1 MSGGIGGLCQL
12 TLHGSKA
19 RVQQWDINDTRAT
32 SIHKKKMGEMMALDC
47 QPVSIVEDIG
57 FNGFVKAIEP
67 RYTIPSRKYFSE
79 TLIPRIHDGVNAELM
94 KRVHSPGVTAYSFTC
109 DIWNTST
116 AGLSLLSLTAHW
128 VAQNFERTSAV
139 LHVMALEGSHTGMY
153 IAEKINDMLSSWNIN
168 KENVHLVLRDNASN
182 MERAM
187 KDAGVNSFGCFAHSL
202 QLVVHDG
209 VLNQRAVSDLLAV
222 CRRIVGHF
230 KRSTKATDKLK
241 DIQQSLAIP
250 NHRLKQDEVTRWN
263 SSLEMLKSIVE
274 QKMALAAYGSDGT
287 IPVLSACQLDT
298 ANKVIDVLTP
308 IEEITK
314 NISADD
320 SSISVIIPLVRALHK
335 TLQQHDR
342 DIGVRG
348 MKSAMLTSL
357 EERFAEIEET
367 DFLVLGTLL
376 DPRFK
381 DKSFSSA
388 VFRQNAVATLKSQ
401 YTSELEDCQIEEPPS
416 KRVATDSESLGRS
429 SVWGCL
435 TEILTESVTDVIV
448 ERESEVDQYLA
459 GPLLDLKSNPL
470 SGGRAITT
478 VTLC

>member
-1 MSGGIGGLCQL
+1 
-12 TLHGSKA
+12 
-19 RVQQWDINDTRAT
+19 
-32 SIHKKKMGEMMALDC
+32 MALDC
-47 QPVSIVEDIG
+47 QPISIVEDIG
-57 FNGFVKAIEP
+57 FNCFVKALEP
-67 RYTIPSRKYFSE
+67 RYSIPSRKYFSE
-79 TLIPRIHDGVNAELM
+79 TVIPRIHDGVKAELM
-94 KRVHSPGVTAYSFTC
+94 KKVHSSGVTAYSFTC
-109 DIWNTST
+109 DIWSTST

-128 VAQNFERTSAV
+128 VVQSFERMSAV

-153 IAEKINDMLSSWNIN
+153 IAEKFRDMLSNWNIS
-168 KENVHLVLRDNASN
+168 KEKVHLVLRDNASN

-187 KDAGVNSFGCFAHSL
+187 KDADLNSFGCFAHSL

-209 VLNQRAVSDLLAV
+209 VLSQHAVSDLLAV

-230 KRSTKATDKLK
+230 KRSTKAIDKLK
-241 DIQQSLAIP
+241 DIQQNLSIP

-274 QKMALAAYGSDGT
+274 QKMALAAYGLDGA
-287 IPVLSACQLDT
+287 IPVLSVCQLDI

-314 NISADD
+314 NISADN
-320 SSISVIIPLVRALHK
+320 SPISVIIPLVRALHK
-335 TLQQHDR
+335 ALQQHDG

-357 EERFAEIEET
+357 EERFTDIEEI

-388 VFRQNAVATLKSQ
+388 EFCQKAVGTLKSQ

-416 KRVATDSESLGRS
+416 KQVATDTEALGSS
-429 SVWGCL
+429 SVWSCL
-435 TEILTESVTDVIV
+435 TELLTESVTDVPV
-448 ERESEVDQYLA
+448 ERECEVDQYLA
-459 GPLLDLKSNPL
+459 GPLLELKSSPFKWWESYHHRYPVLALLLKNTFLHHQP
-470 SGGRAITT
+470 
-478 VTLC
+478 V